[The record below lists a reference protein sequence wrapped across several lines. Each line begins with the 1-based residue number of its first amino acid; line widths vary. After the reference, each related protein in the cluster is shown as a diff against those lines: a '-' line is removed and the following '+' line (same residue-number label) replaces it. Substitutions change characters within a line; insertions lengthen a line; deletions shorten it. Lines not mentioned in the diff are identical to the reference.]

1 MFVERVSKGH
11 VQVEDGVYDEAFV
24 VVLNMTEAEVQQLLS
39 EYVPETATTPGVTTC
54 RPLVR
59 SICAKLKAQDN

>member
-1 MFVERVSKGH
+1 MFVDRVTKGH
-11 VQVEDGVYDEAFV
+11 VQVEDGVYDEAFI

-39 EYVPETATTPGVTTC
+39 EYVPETTTTPGVTTC

-59 SICAKLKAQDN
+59 SICAKLKEVA

>member
-1 MFVERVSKGH
+1 MFIERVNKGH

-24 VVLNMTEAEVQQLLS
+24 VTLHLTEAEVQQLLS

-59 SICAKLKAQDN
+59 SICAKLKEHGN

>member
-1 MFVERVSKGH
+1 MFIERVNKGH

-24 VVLNMTEAEVQQLLS
+24 VILHLSKTEVQQLLS
-39 EYVPETATTPGVTTC
+39 EYVPDTATTPGVTAC

-59 SICAKLKAQDN
+59 GICAKLKEHA